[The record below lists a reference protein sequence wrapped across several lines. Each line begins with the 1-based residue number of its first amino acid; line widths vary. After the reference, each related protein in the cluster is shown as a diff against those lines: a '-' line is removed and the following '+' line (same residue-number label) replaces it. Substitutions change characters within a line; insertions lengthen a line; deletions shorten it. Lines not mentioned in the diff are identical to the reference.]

1 MSSTL
6 ECNHTCFSFIWKKLI
21 GFARSSVCAISK
33 TCFLPYL
40 LVPIFYPQCYPS
52 IPSLLLPT
60 FYCIIPA
67 NLWHLRIYICD
78 AHLDLVFFSSY
89 SSLLDVDE
97 CIEGTHDCDNAT
109 EYCLNRKGSF
119 NCECT
124 DGYRKKASSCQGK
137 LSMVYIW

>member
-6 ECNHTCFSFIWKKLI
+6 ECYHTCFYFIWKKLI
-21 GFARSSVCAISK
+21 GFARSSVCVISK
-33 TCFLPYL
+33 TC
-40 LVPIFYPQCYPS
+40 
-52 IPSLLLPT
+52 
-60 FYCIIPA
+60 
-67 NLWHLRIYICD
+67 
-78 AHLDLVFFSSY
+78 Y

-137 LSMVYIW
+137 LSMVYFW